1 MRVLSIVHYPIFSGP
16 TNRNAV
22 LAPRLAQHGVQ
33 AELLLP
39 DEPGTAV
46 PRLREVGVNVRTM
59 PLSRFRATRDPR
71 VNLQIAWAAR
81 SDVRRLRGLLRTGG
95 FDAVLLNG
103 LHNPQGAIAASL
115 EGVPVVWQLLD
126 TFGPRAVRWGL
137 MALVLGLADVVM
149 STGMAVARLHPGAR
163 HLGERLVVFF
173 PPVDTERFKPDV
185 QRRAAA
191 RTELGLGVDDVVIGA
206 VANLNPMKGHRWLIR
221 GVAAV
226 RERGIPARAVILGAS
241 YPWHQEYE
249 RTLWDEASAL
259 GLRLG
264 EDLIVRDPGSAVA
277 DLSPAFD
284 VFWLTSEPRSEG
296 IPTTVGEAMALEL
309 PVVAGDVGSTR
320 EAVIDG
326 QTGYIVPPC
335 DPEAFAERTVHI
347 LSREGLG
354 AALGQ
359 QARAQAIKTFGLE
372 VCTARHVTAF
382 ERAVAHAGR

>member
-1 MRVLSIVHYPIFSGP
+1 
-16 TNRNAV
+16 
-22 LAPRLAQHGVQ
+22 
-33 AELLLP
+33 
-39 DEPGTAV
+39 
-46 PRLREVGVNVRTM
+46 M
-59 PLSRFRATRDPR
+59 PLSRFRATSDPR

-81 SDVRRLRGLLRTGG
+81 SDVRRLRGLLRSGG

-126 TFGPRAVRWGL
+126 TFSSRTVRWGL
-137 MALVLGLADVVM
+137 MPVVLGLADVVM

-163 HLGERLVVFF
+163 YLGERLVVFF

-185 QRRAAA
+185 QRRAVA

-221 GVAAV
+221 GIAAV

-249 RTLWDEASAL
+249 RKLWDEASAL

-264 EDLIVRDPGSAVA
+264 EDLIVRDPGSRVA
-277 DLSPAFD
+277 DLSQAFD
-284 VFWLTSEPRSEG
+284 IFWLTSEPRSEG
-296 IPTTVGEAMALEL
+296 VPTTVGEAMALEL
-309 PVVAGDVGSTR
+309 PVIAGNVGAVE
-320 EAVIDG
+320 EAVLDG

-335 DPEAFAERTVHI
+335 DPNALADRTVYI
-347 LSREGLG
+347 FGSDGLG

-359 QARAQAIKTFGLE
+359 RARTHAIKTFGLE
-372 VCTARHVTAF
+372 VCTARHITAF
-382 ERAVAHAGR
+382 ERAVAHAER